1 MQRPLAYRIQLSI
14 IVICTSLIIAVGA
27 ISSGTSASPASN
39 RDAQY
44 TPSRAPLKPDLLL
57 ELPPGAITTHGW
69 LKDQLEN
76 EKTGM
81 TGQLASISPFLKYEG
96 NGWVDKEANTGWEEL
111 GYWLRGYGDLGY
123 VLHDKT
129 VISETEKWING
140 ILADQR
146 ADGWFGP
153 HPLRTALNGMPDMWP
168 HMLLLTVLQHNYE
181 YTRDQRV
188 LSFMKRYFAFQ
199 MHVKDADFNQGWGA
213 TRWGDEIE
221 TLLWYYNTTGDK
233 LALHL
238 ISKIHANSA
247 NWLDNLPTL
256 HNVNLSQGF
265 REPAE
270 YGQLNT
276 DPIYERA
283 SEIDYHLIK
292 DQYGQFPGGGFAG
305 DEVVRPEDT
314 DPRQGFETCGIVE
327 LMHSCEMM
335 ERLTGSATW
344 ADRTEDLAFNSLPAA
359 LTADQDG
366 LHYITAANSIALPV
380 GGRTDGQFNNN
391 GMPMQFYA
399 PACYGYR
406 CCIHNYGMGWPF
418 YAENT
423 WLATSSGGLCASMYA
438 ATTVTVKVAAGVPV
452 RIVEATR
459 YPFRDMVD
467 LHLYPSRSVVFPLM
481 LRIPRWCSNPEV
493 VVDGHS
499 VKIGT
504 GGDCFITLTR
514 KWKKDDRVV
523 LQLPMKISVR
533 RWSANKSSASINYGP
548 LTFSLLIGEQ
558 WNDVGGTKLWPR
570 FSVMPTTPWNYGLV
584 LNASNP
590 VSGMHI
596 TVRPLIVGTNPFTR
610 EDAPLELTVQGQLVP
625 SWTSDSQDVVKPL
638 VPSPAA
644 GAGPV
649 VNLTL
654 IPMGAARLRIT
665 AFPVIGTDASTE
677 QVSLH

>member
-1 MQRPLAYRIQLSI
+1 MQRSFVKRPQMSSI
-14 IVICTSLIIAVGA
+14 LMISAVIITLVTN
-27 ISSGTSASPASN
+27 ISV
-39 RDAQY
+39 
-44 TPSRAPLKPDLLL
+44 SRASSSLEGFALYTSSRPPLKPDRLL
-57 ELPPGAITTHGW
+57 ELPPGAIVTHGW

-81 TGQLASISPFLKYEG
+81 TGQLASLSPYLKYKG
-96 NGWVDKEANTGWEEL
+96 NGWVDQKSDTGWEEL

-123 VLHDKT
+123 VLHDK
-129 VISETEKWING
+129 IIIDETEKWING
-140 ILADQR
+140 ILSDQR
-146 ADGWFGP
+146 SDGWFGP
-153 HPLRTALNGMPDMWP
+153 HSLRTSLNGMPDMWP

-181 YTRDQRV
+181 YTRDGRI
-188 LSFMKRYFAFQ
+188 LAFMKRYFSFQ
-199 MHVKDADFNQGWGA
+199 MHVNVADFNQGWGA
-213 TRWGDEIE
+213 SRWGDEIE
-221 TLLWYYNTTGDK
+221 SLLWYYNVTGDK

-238 ISKIHANSA
+238 ISRIHANSA

-270 YGQLNT
+270 YGQLNS

-305 DEVVRPEDT
+305 DEVVRPGDT

-327 LMHSCEMM
+327 LMHSCEML
-335 ERLTGSATW
+335 ERLTGSAIW

-380 GGRTDGQFNNN
+380 GARTDGQFNNN

-406 CCIHNYGMGWPF
+406 CCIHNYGMGWPY

-423 WLATSSGGLCASMYA
+423 WLATSNGGLCASLYA
-438 ATTVTVKVAAGVPV
+438 ATTLNARVGGGVPI
-452 RIVEATR
+452 RIEETTN
-459 YPFRDMVD
+459 YPFRETVNFKIQ
-467 LHLYPSRSVVFPLM
+467 PSKSVVFPLM

-499 VKIGT
+499 MEIGR
-504 GGDCFITLTR
+504 GGARFITITR
-514 KWKKDDRVV
+514 KWQKNDRIIIK
-523 LQLPMKISVR
+523 LPMKISVR

-584 LNASNP
+584 LNTHNP
-590 VSGMHI
+590 VSGIHI
-596 TVRPLIVGTNPFTR
+596 IKRPMATGTNPFTR
-610 EDAPLELTVQGQLVP
+610 EYAPLEVTVQGQLVP
-625 SWTSDSQDVVKPL
+625 SWKADSQDVVKPL

-644 GAGPV
+644 GAGPLV
-649 VNLTL
+649 DLTL

-677 QVSLH
+677 QVSLR